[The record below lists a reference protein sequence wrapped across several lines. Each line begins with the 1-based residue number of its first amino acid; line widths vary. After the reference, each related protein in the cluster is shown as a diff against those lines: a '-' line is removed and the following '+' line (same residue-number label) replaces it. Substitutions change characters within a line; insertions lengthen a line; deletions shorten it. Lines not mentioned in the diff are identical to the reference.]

1 SGGTVRGAE
10 LAALH
15 TLRGS
20 LYRDV
25 GSHDRAIADFTQAI
39 ALLKDLAS
47 DEGIAAAY
55 LTRAAAYI
63 AKGDLQGALA
73 DYRAAA
79 ALDASN
85 KATGDGTPRRG
96 GALAPPTQPP
106 PPMGGPLVEPPPRL
120 AYGPPPERALPPPE
134 RPASVLKK
142 SLWDHN
148 GSVMYLVA
156 NGAQRK
162 FFYEQPRDGLRN
174 AGVHEGTL
182 LVEGRKQADQYVRT
196 A

>member
-1 SGGTVRGAE
+1 NIADHTARHTFVMSHVMSQRTPWYLSLFSTLIVATAALADDQETCRERAGARSIAACSRVISGGTVRGAE

-79 ALDASN
+79 ALDAN
-85 KATGDGTPRRG
+85 NNAI
-96 GALAPPTQPP
+96 
-106 PPMGGPLVEPPPRL
+106 
-120 AYGPPPERALPPPE
+120 
-134 RPASVLKK
+134 
-142 SLWDHN
+142 
-148 GSVMYLVA
+148 
-156 NGAQRK
+156 
-162 FFYEQPRDGLRN
+162 RDGIAR
-174 AGVHEGTL
+174 
-182 LVEGRKQADQYVRT
+182 
-196 A
+196 

>member
-1 SGGTVRGAE
+1 TQ
-10 LAALH
+10 
-15 TLRGS
+15 TL
-20 LYRDV
+20 
-25 GSHDRAIADFTQAI
+25 
-39 ALLKDLAS
+39 
-47 DEGIAAAY
+47 
-55 LTRAAAYI
+55 
-63 AKGDLQGALA
+63 
-73 DYRAAA
+73 
-79 ALDASN
+79 
-85 KATGDGTPRRG
+85 
-96 GALAPPTQPP
+96 

-182 LVEGRKQADQYVRT
+182 LFEGRKQADQYVGT
-196 A
+196 AYTFSAACGAHSYSVSGPVSPDQRQVTLYGMAPRFNSACQQVRL